1 MGIVRSR
8 DDAATSTRLVIDD
21 RGWEHRPELGDSIAI
36 NGCCLTLTGRDEGL
50 AFDMVPTTLQRTTLG
65 HLATGDRVNLEHA
78 ATPSTLLGG
87 HLVQGHVEGVGTI
100 QSNGDEASEGWK
112 MKIKPPAEVAP
123 YLVDRGS
130 VTVEGV
136 SLTIAGWNGSVLSLA
151 LIPETL
157 QRTTLGGLL
166 AGDEVNLEPDCLAK
180 MVAAMLEQR
189 GLIPPGSGEPGS

>member
-65 HLATGDRVNLEHA
+65 HLAPGDRVNLEHA

-112 MKIKPPAEVAP
+112 MKIQPPAEVAP
-123 YLVDRGS
+123 FLVDRGS

-166 AGDEVNLEPDCLAK
+166 AGDKVNLEPDCLAK

-189 GLIPPGSGEPGS
+189 GLIPPGSGVPGS

>member
-50 AFDMVPTTLQRTTLG
+50 AFDMVPTTL
-65 HLATGDRVNLEHA
+65 
-78 ATPSTLLGG
+78 LGG

-112 MKIKPPAEVAP
+112 MKIQPPAEVAP
-123 YLVDRGS
+123 FLVDRGS

-189 GLIPPGSGEPGS
+189 GLIPPGSGVPGS